1 MATGTGMISAQ
12 TQGVNPHLL
21 IRSNLEKVAAIA
33 GAVASFALAIF
44 ALIGSE
50 YLVAAL
56 SAAAGLSILYAFM
69 KGEGT
74 PAAPTPPT
82 RLSRPLLNLLSPN
95 Q

>member
-12 TQGVNPHLL
+12 TRGVNPPLL

-69 KGEGT
+69 KRRRNSSRSNNDDCT
-74 PAAPTPPT
+74 YCHPT
-82 RLSRPLLNLLSPN
+82 SRDDYGN
-95 Q
+95 